1 MRELN
6 LKPSKVH
13 QILESNGFVFVEDVG
28 IWRPATLP
36 EFAYSDGDD
45 AENYVLDVVTHAK
58 DLTVNSLELSAKMK
72 DWPSTYHLTSRRSNL
87 LKPFRQWLKGK
98 RILEIGC
105 GCGAIT
111 RFLAESGA
119 QVVSVEG
126 SFRRAQI
133 ARQRCR
139 DLTNVDVICSPSD
152 RLPDLGAFDG
162 VMLIG
167 VLEYARMFLGNNGQ
181 HALLDFCRQRL
192 ALDGK
197 LFVAIE
203 NKLGI
208 KYFAGAN
215 EDHVGQPMFG
225 INNSYTE
232 SGVATFGRRELLG
245 LLNESGFVDT
255 QEYIPLPDYKLP
267 VSIVTPVGWKQ
278 YARELSQLAIE
289 SSNKD
294 IQGVPENLF
303 SVEQGTRNAWNN
315 GLAVD
320 LANSFLVVA
329 SQQPQAELI
338 PDIAAY
344 HYSDGRLP
352 EFNKTTTFDIT
363 PDGELV
369 VNSSPLVQTEREGA
383 VIQNIKSVDEF
394 YAGNSLWLDLVDI
407 VNRPEWTL
415 QQAAQWAK
423 EWIASLLS
431 MANVTSDYDKDFL
444 LKGNYQDAMPFNAIR
459 QQDRSVVFFDL
470 EWHAQK
476 SITLGYTVF
485 RGIFHSLLRLTSVAH
500 SQNISSLN
508 IATASSEI
516 MKEIG
521 FAIEQEDLNEYLTQE
536 SEFMATIESKDSRD
550 IYGVLAALEL
560 PMRVVSVGALKHQFT
575 HIHGE
580 YLRCEAQIT
589 QKNDEV
595 NKQMELINSLKDD
608 VDSLQK
614 EIEAKH
620 IEAKHIEELHEQISA
635 RDAQIST
642 QQHNIVVLEQQIAQ
656 QAALLVEYEHQAHQ
670 ILHSSSW
677 KLSAPLRVLGRRV
690 PTFLRKP
697 IRLVFHWLFYI
708 GQSCKVQAGKILR
721 AGKRAVTQ
729 GLGTVSNYPSMM
741 LVKRNIRQLARSL
754 YYRLP
759 ERYKSRLLKVAVKVR
774 PGWFLH
780 HPVFASTAA
789 ASCSVERASFISH
802 RQDGTYHFA
811 KRPDEYVYI
820 PTQRPYDLQEQLDN
834 MQQRPRFSIIVPIY
848 NTPLDLLEKMVS
860 SVRLQWYSDWQL
872 ILAND
877 ASPLEETKTA
887 LDAFNDPRIKVVHL
901 EQNQGIAGATNVAID
916 NADGDYIVFLDHDD
930 ELTDDCLYELALC
943 INREDPDFIYSDEDK
958 FTPEGDYSQP
968 HFKPDWSPDTMMGT
982 MFTCHVAC
990 VRLSVAK
997 ALGGLRTE
1005 FNGCQDWDFIL
1016 RLTEITQRISHIPK
1030 ILYHWRII
1038 PASVASDMAAKPYV
1052 LAASRAVRESAL
1064 ERRGL
1069 KGTVE
1074 ELPNYPGYFRV
1085 NYALQDNACISI
1097 IIPTR
1102 DNHEVLTRCIESI
1115 LDKTTYRNFE
1125 IIIVDNGSKDASTLT
1140 YLEAISA
1147 EAQVSVIRHDAP
1159 FNFSELN
1166 NLGSRQAKGELLLFL
1181 NDDTEVLHADW
1192 IERMGGYAQLNH
1204 VGAVGAKLLYG
1215 DGIMMQHAGVINLQ
1229 NGPMHAYMHSHKD
1242 IPGYFLRNQIEY
1254 NWLIVTGACLMVERS
1269 KFEQVGGFNEQF
1281 PVAYNDVDLCMR
1293 LCEAGLYNVVCQSV
1307 NLIHHESVSRGLDHM
1322 DQEKVARL
1330 QRELGQLNARHPHY
1344 FQYDPFYN
1352 VNFAPNSFSFEIR
1365 K

>member
-13 QILESNGFVFVEDVG
+13 QILENNGFVFEQDVNV
-28 IWRPATLP
+28 WRPATLP

-45 AENYVLDVVTHAK
+45 AENYVLDAVTHAD
-58 DLTVNSLELSAKMK
+58 DLSVNSLELAAKMK

-87 LKPFRQWLKGK
+87 LKPFRQWFAGK

-111 RFLAESGA
+111 RFLAECGA

-139 DLTNVDVICSPSD
+139 DLPNVDVICSPSD
-152 RLPDLGAFDG
+152 ILPDLGAFDG

-167 VLEYARMFLGNNGQ
+167 VLEYARMFLGKNGQ
-181 HALLDFCRQRL
+181 NTLLDFCRQRL
-192 ALDGK
+192 VKDGK

-232 SGVATFGRRELLG
+232 SSVATFGRHELLT
-245 LLNESGFVDT
+245 LLNQNGFIDT

-267 VSIVTPVGWKQ
+267 VSIVTPIGWRR
-278 YARELSQLAIE
+278 YSHELSQLAIE

-303 SVEQGTRNAWNN
+303 SVEQGTRNAWSN

-329 SQQPQAELI
+329 SQQTQLELT
-338 PDIAAY
+338 PGVAAY

-352 EFNKTTTFDIT
+352 EFNKITTFEVVS
-363 PDGELV
+363 DGELV
-369 VNSSPLVQTEREGA
+369 VNSVPLVQDEHEGA
-383 VIQNIKSVDEF
+383 ALQRIKSVDAF
-394 YAGNSLWLDLVDI
+394 YSGNSLWLDLVDI
-407 VNRPEWTL
+407 VNRPDWSLTQVAL
-415 QQAAQWAK
+415 WAK
-423 EWIASLLS
+423 EWIDSLLS
-431 MANVTSDYDKDFL
+431 MAKATTDYDKDFL
-444 LKGNYQDAMPFNAIR
+444 LKSHYQDAMPFNAIR
-459 QQDRSVVFFDL
+459 QKDNSVVFFDL
-470 EWHAQK
+470 EWHAQQD
-476 SITLGYTVF
+476 ITLGYAIF
-485 RGIFHSLLRLTSVAH
+485 RGIFHSLLRLTSVAY
-500 SQNISSLN
+500 SQHLSSSNIVDISY
-508 IATASSEI
+508 AVVR
-516 MKEIG
+516 EIG
-521 FAIEQEDLNEYLTQE
+521 FAIEPEDLKKYLDQE
-536 SEFMATIESKDSRD
+536 SEFMASIENKDSHN
-550 IYGVLAALEL
+550 IYEVLTALEL
-560 PMRVVSVGALKHQFT
+560 PMRIASVGALKNQLT
-575 HIHGE
+575 HIQDE
-580 YLRCEAQIT
+580 YLRSET
-589 QKNDEV
+589 QLAIKDDEV
-595 NKQMELINSLKDD
+595 RKTMELIDGLKDD
-608 VDSLQK
+608 VSSLQK
-614 EIEAKH
+614 EIETMHSEKFH
-620 IEAKHIEELHEQISA
+620 DQISA
-635 RDAQIST
+635 KDAQIAAL
-642 QQHNIVVLEQQIAQ
+642 QHNIEVMEQHIAQ
-656 QAALLVEYEHQAHQ
+656 QTRLLAEYEHQVWQ

-677 KLSAPLRVLGRRV
+677 KLSAPLRVMGRRV
-690 PTFLRKP
+690 PVFLRKP
-697 IRLVFHWLFYI
+697 TRLVFHRLFYI
-708 GQSCKVQAGKILR
+708 GQRCKLNVGKILH
-721 AGKRAVTQ
+721 ATKRVGNRGLAAVSCHP
-729 GLGTVSNYPSMM
+729 LMAP
-741 LVKRNIRQLARSL
+741 VKRNVREFARSL

-759 ERYKSRLLKVAVKVR
+759 EGYKGRLLRLAMKLK
-774 PGWFLH
+774 PSWFLH
-780 HPVFASTAA
+780 HPAYSSVAA
-789 ASCSVERASFISH
+789 THSVDRATPATFISH
-802 RQDGTYHFA
+802 HRDGMYHFA
-811 KRPDEYVYI
+811 KHPDEYVYI
-820 PTQRPYDLQEQLDN
+820 PTQRPYDLEEQLNN

-848 NTPLDLLEKMVS
+848 NTPLDLLEKMVN
-860 SVRLQWYSDWQL
+860 SVRSQWYSDWQL

-877 ASPLEETKTA
+877 ASPLEETKKA
-887 LDAFNDPRIKVVHL
+887 LDAFNDPKIKVIHM
-901 EQNQGIAGATNVAID
+901 EKNQGIAGATNVAID
-916 NADGDYIVFLDHDD
+916 NADGDFIVFLDHDD

-958 FTPEGDYSQP
+958 FTPDGDYSQP

-982 MFTCHVAC
+982 MYTCHVAC

-997 ALGGLRTE
+997 AVGGLRSE

-1016 RLTEITQRISHIPK
+1016 RLTEITHRISHIPK

-1038 PASVASDMAAKPYV
+1038 PASVASDMTAKPYV

-1085 NYALQDNACISI
+1085 NYALRDNACISI
-1097 IIPTR
+1097 IVPTR
-1102 DNHEVLTRCIESI
+1102 DNHVVLKRCIESI
-1115 LDKTTYRNFE
+1115 LDKTAYRNFE
-1125 IIIVDNGSKDASTLT
+1125 IIIVDNGSKDAGTLA
-1140 YLEAISA
+1140 YLEMVSAKEQIS
-1147 EAQVSVIRHDAP
+1147 VVRHDAP

-1192 IERMGGYAQLNH
+1192 LERMGGYAQLSH

-1215 DGIMMQHAGVINLQ
+1215 DGATMQHAGVINLQ

-1254 NWLIVTGACLMVERS
+1254 NWLIVTGACLMVERR

-1293 LCEAGLYNVVCQSV
+1293 LCEAGLYNVMCQSV
-1307 NLIHHESVSRGLDHM
+1307 TLIHHESVSRGLDHM

-1330 QRELGQLNARHPHY
+1330 QRELGQLNALHPHF

-1352 VNFAPNSFSFEIR
+1352 VNFAPNSACFEIR